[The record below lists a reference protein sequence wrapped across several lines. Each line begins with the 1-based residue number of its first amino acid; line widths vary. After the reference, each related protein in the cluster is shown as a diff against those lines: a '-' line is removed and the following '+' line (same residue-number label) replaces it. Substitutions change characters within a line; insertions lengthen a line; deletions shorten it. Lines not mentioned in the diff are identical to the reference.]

1 MQSPTLTNQR
11 NPVPEFLSGGGE
23 MGERIR
29 KYDWENTQLGPIQTW
44 PQSLRTCIRI
54 MLTSRQPIW
63 IGWGKELIKL
73 YNDPYRAI
81 VGGKHPW
88 ALGTPAS
95 IVWKD
100 IWREIGPMLQQVM
113 EKDEGTY
120 VESQLLIMER
130 NGYPEETYYT
140 FSYTPIPGD
149 DGSTAGMI
157 CANTDDTDRIISE
170 RQLRTLTMLGKRLTD
185 TKSNNEVVDLAITT
199 LEENIHDFPFA
210 LFYSI
215 SADKAILKKSTDL
228 DKCIN
233 VMPEEIQLN
242 GTDELSI
249 LLNQA
254 AITRKPQI
262 LEELQIK
269 YGKMPKGAWET
280 SPDKAIVLPITQNVS
295 KEPYGFLVVGLNPY
309 RLLDEKYRGFF
320 SLVNDQI
327 ATSFANVHAL
337 EEERKRVEALAEI
350 DRAKTIFFSN
360 ISHEFRTPLTL
371 LMGPI
376 EETIN
381 NPDTLPENK
390 VRMEMAHRN
399 ALRMQKLVNTLLEF
413 SRIEAGRIEG
423 KFSYIDLCSFT
434 QELTSTFR
442 SAVEKAG
449 MELIFTCSPI
459 KEEVYVDVDMWEK
472 IVLNLLSNA
481 FKYTSKGKIE
491 VDIKE
496 EADKVLLTV
505 SDTGVGIPET
515 ELEKIFER
523 FHRIENMRGRS
534 QEGTGIG
541 LAMVKELVRLHKGS
555 IKVSS
560 QVGKG
565 STFTVSIPTGH
576 QHLPQGKIYKE
587 NNPRLSNNTNAFVQE
602 VRRWI
607 PNEEDQP
614 IVPLSEQKESIISG
628 VSPKKETRFRVM
640 LADDNM
646 DMRDYVKR
654 LLSEEFEVQTA
665 KDGVDALQKIIH
677 HQPDLLL
684 SDIMMPGMNGFELL
698 TKVRQHPDLKNIPV
712 ILLSA
717 RAGEEAKIEGLEAG
731 ADDYLVKPFSAK
743 ELIARVE
750 ANIKISKNRIA
761 SEKNIRNVILQ
772 SPAPTV
778 LLKGPSMVIEIVNEK
793 ALEVWGRSHI
803 DVINKE
809 LFKALPELIEQGF
822 DQILAKVYTTGVPFH
837 GNEFPVQLVRF
848 GRTETVYLNFIYE
861 PFRNEDHEV
870 IGIIAVGVDVT
881 EQVKARHALEQSQK
895 KLQELATSLEKKVEE
910 KTLDL
915 SLKNEELRKSE
926 ERYHKMIEEVE
937 DYAILLLSKEG
948 IILNWNKGAEKIKG
962 YKEQEIIGKSFKVF
976 YLPNDQENGLP
987 EILIEEAIKNGKALH
1002 EGWRVRKDGSTFWGN
1017 TVITALH
1024 GEDGTVI
1031 GLTKVTRDLT
1041 AKKLAENRLQQ
1052 YAQELEFQNKELE
1065 QFAYAASHDMKEPL
1079 RKIIFYNTY
1088 VQQELTNQ
1096 VPEKEKSYLSRSVSA
1111 AQRLQ
1116 RLIDDLLN
1124 YSQTTIKNQ
1133 DFRPVDLNKVL
1144 DDVVAAQK
1152 ETFEENE
1159 VIIHKTKLPVINAI
1173 DFQMRQLFDNLLGN
1187 SIKYRNPERRLE
1199 IEISCE
1205 MIRGLQVEN
1214 YTNKDYYRI
1223 CINDNGIGFDQAQ
1236 AERMFEL
1243 FQRLKGGSQSSGTGI
1258 GLAICRKIVQN
1269 HKGYIE
1275 ASGKTNQGATFCIY
1289 LPME

>member
-11 NPVPEFLSGGGE
+11 NSVPEFLSGGGE

-29 KYDWENTQLGPIQTW
+29 SYDWSKTPLGPVQTW
-44 PQSLRTCIRI
+44 PQSLRTCMRI

-73 YNDPYRAI
+73 YNDPYKQI

-100 IWREIGPMLQQVM
+100 IWREIGPMLQHVM

-185 TKSNNEVVDLAITT
+185 TKSNKEVIDLVITT
-199 LEENIHDFPFA
+199 LEENLYDFPFA
-210 LFYSI
+210 LFYGNS
-215 SADKAILKKSTDL
+215 SDRAILKKSTNL
-228 DKCIN
+228 GKSIN
-233 VMPEEIQLN
+233 NVPEEIQLN
-242 GTDELSI
+242 GTDELSV
-249 LLNQA
+249 LFNEV
-254 AITRKPQI
+254 AITRKFQV
-262 LEELQIK
+262 LEDLQRK
-269 YGKMPKGAWET
+269 LGKMPKGAWEI
-280 SPDKAIVLPITQNVS
+280 SPDKAIILPIAQNAS
-295 KEPYGFLVVGLNPY
+295 KETYGFLVVGLNPY
-309 RLLDEKYRGFF
+309 RLLDEKYGGFF
-320 SLVNDQI
+320 SLVSDQI
-327 ATSFANVHAL
+327 ATSFADVHVL
-337 EEERKRVEALAEI
+337 EEERKRAEALAEI

-381 NPDTLPENK
+381 NPATLPENK
-390 VRMEMAHRN
+390 IRMEMAHRN

-413 SRIEAGRIEG
+413 SRIEAGRVEG
-423 KFSYIDLCSFT
+423 QFNRIDICVFT
-434 QELTSTFR
+434 QELTSSFR

-449 MELIFTCSPI
+449 MELIFHCEPI
-459 KEEVYVDVDMWEK
+459 KGDVYVDIDMWEK

-481 FKYTSKGKIE
+481 FKYTNKGTIE
-491 VDIKE
+491 VYLKE
-496 EADKVLLTV
+496 EAGKVILTI
-505 SDTGVGIPET
+505 SDTGVGIPEG

-523 FHRIENMRGRS
+523 FHRIENIQGRS

-541 LAMVKELVRLHKGS
+541 LAMVKELIRIHKGT
-555 IKVSS
+555 ITVTS

-565 STFTVSIPTGH
+565 STFTVSIPTGN
-576 QHLPQGKIYKE
+576 QHLPANKIYKE
-587 NNPRLSNNTNAFVQE
+587 INPRLSTNTNVFVQE
-602 VRRWI
+602 ALRWVPDEDNDSITSVR
-607 PNEEDQP
+607 EE
-614 IVPLSEQKESIISG
+614 
-628 VSPKKETRFRVM
+628 KETIAPINTSKKGSKFKIL
-640 LADDNM
+640 LADDNG
-646 DMRDYVKR
+646 DMRDYVNR
-654 LLSEEFEVQTA
+654 LLSEEFEVHTA
-665 KDGVDALQKIIH
+665 KNGVEAFQKMVY

-684 SDIMMPGMNGFELL
+684 SDIMMPGMDGFELL
-698 TKVRQHPDLKNIPV
+698 KYVRQHPDLKNIPV

-750 ANIKISKNRIA
+750 ANIKISKSRITA
-761 SEKNIRNVILQ
+761 EKNIRNVILQ

-778 LLKGPSMVIEIVNEK
+778 LLKGSSMVIEIVNEK
-793 ALEVWGRSHI
+793 ALEVWGRNHV
-803 DVINKE
+803 DVINKPLLE
-809 LFKALPELIEQGF
+809 ALPELTEQGF
-822 DQILAKVYTTGVPFH
+822 DKILSKVYTTGVPFH

-848 GRTETVYLNFIYE
+848 GKPETVYLSFIYE

-870 IGIIAVGVDVT
+870 EGIIAVGVDVS

-895 KLQELATSLEKKVEE
+895 KLQEFATSLEKKVQE

-948 IILNWNKGAEKIKG
+948 IIQNWNKGAEKIKG
-962 YKEQEIIGKSFKVF
+962 YKEHEIIGKNFKVF
-976 YLPNDQENGLP
+976 YLPKDQENGLP
-987 EILIEEAIKNGKALH
+987 DLLIKEAITKGKALH

-1024 GEDGTVI
+1024 DEDGNVI

-1041 AKKLAENRLQQ
+1041 AKKMAEDRMQQ

-1088 VQQELTNQ
+1088 VQQELANQ
-1096 VPEKEKSYLSRSVSA
+1096 VPEKEKSYLTRSVSA

-1133 DFRPVDLNKVL
+1133 DFQPVDLNKIL
-1144 DDVVAAQK
+1144 DDVIAAQK
-1152 ETFEENE
+1152 ESLEENE
-1159 VIIHKTKLPVINAI
+1159 VTIHKTKLPVVKAI

-1187 SIKYRNPERRLE
+1187 SIKYRNPERRPE
-1199 IEISCE
+1199 IQITCE
-1205 MIRGLQVEN
+1205 NIRGLQVEN
-1214 YTNKDYYRI
+1214 YPNKDYHKI
-1223 CINDNGIGFDQAQ
+1223 CIKDNGIGFDQAQ
-1236 AERMFEL
+1236 AERIFEL
-1243 FQRLKGGSQSSGTGI
+1243 FQRLKGESQSSGTGI

-1269 HKGYIE
+1269 HKGFIE

-1289 LPME
+1289 LPVE